1 MKPAILLLALVL
13 TGCGDPT
20 TVHVRDGE
28 MAGCAVTSRGPTVA
42 DVAEC
47 KIWQAKQHA
56 AEPTGSERD
65 DNEVRERLG
74 ALEKRVKA
82 LETGR

>member
-1 MKPAILLLALVL
+1 MNPIIWIVIGVLSIAL

-20 TVHVRDGE
+20 IVHVRDGE

-47 KIWQAKQHA
+47 KIWQA
-56 AEPTGSERD
+56 
-65 DNEVRERLG
+65 
-74 ALEKRVKA
+74 EKDSKR
-82 LETGR
+82 